1 MRKCL
6 AKAAFAAIVLA
17 LVFIAA
23 ISATPRAEARWSVKP
38 TVTIVA
44 PPADTRVPTVVE
56 AVEFWNRQ
64 LADLG
69 SPLRLGP
76 VTPTTR
82 EFPLAYLG
90 QLSVSVLEQ
99 RPRPAVPDVVAATP
113 GSIIV
118 VPSEGDFVSFAASLG
133 SPGRVLVGIR
143 SLRAPDLAQPN
154 VARNLIAHE
163 LGHAL
168 GLGHNSDPTMLMC
181 GRPAACRP
189 PDFASSTARFF
200 PLTDDEKKILLR
212 MYPHSLAE
220 TKQTGKVYRVGML
233 WQGIR

>member
-6 AKAAFAAIVLA
+6 AEAAFAAIVLA

-76 VTPTTR
+76 VTHTTG

-113 GSIIV
+113 GSISSSC
-118 VPSEGDFVSFAASLG
+118 PKATS
-133 SPGRVLVGIR
+133 SP
-143 SLRAPDLAQPN
+143 LRH
-154 VARNLIAHE
+154 R
-163 LGHAL
+163 
-168 GLGHNSDPTMLMC
+168 
-181 GRPAACRP
+181 
-189 PDFASSTARFF
+189 
-200 PLTDDEKKILLR
+200 
-212 MYPHSLAE
+212 
-220 TKQTGKVYRVGML
+220 
-233 WQGIR
+233 